1 MGKITENKILNI
13 PNIISVL
20 RLVFVVPL
28 IGYFYLKEE
37 NIAAT
42 ALGILFILTDILDG
56 LLARKFKQ
64 VTNLGV
70 YLDATVDNIMATTV
84 AFSFLYLGYFTWPLI
99 ALVAAHRFTRLL
111 LALFIGMYG
120 HSYYFPNYIKLTILF
135 PAFYVLSIPFLAD
148 FFQQKTLHHVTFYV
162 IGISWAAL
170 TTMIVFAILRFKKG
184 KLNMTDVE
192 RLEVKKMIKAKIYS

>member
-20 RLVFVVPL
+20 RLVFIVPL
-28 IGYFYLKEE
+28 IGYFYLKEK

-70 YLDATVDNIMATTV
+70 YLDATVDNIMAATV

-135 PAFYVLSIPFLAD
+135 PAFYVLSVPFLAD
-148 FFQQKTLHHVTFYV
+148 FIKAETLRSVTFCV
-162 IGISWAAL
+162 IGISWITLAV
-170 TTMIVFAILRFKKG
+170 MIIFAILRFKKG
-184 KLNMTDVE
+184 KLKMTQVE
-192 RLEVKKMIKAKIYS
+192 RLKVKQLLKKKI